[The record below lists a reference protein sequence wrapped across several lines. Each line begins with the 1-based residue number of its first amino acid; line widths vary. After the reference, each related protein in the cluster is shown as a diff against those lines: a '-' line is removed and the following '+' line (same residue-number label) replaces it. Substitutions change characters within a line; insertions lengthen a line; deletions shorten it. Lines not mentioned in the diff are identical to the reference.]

1 MLVTQFTQ
9 LKYAIDETN
18 NCYFCSL
25 YFVFPEPNR
34 PEMGRW
40 SQETGSDNEAHNT
53 GMASPSPNP
62 LPLPNPDLTSD
73 VYHLR
78 HRMKPS
84 ILENVH
90 DTYVASVD
98 ASRLPLD
105 NRYV

>member
-1 MLVTQFTQ
+1 MFLQKPEVVIQIAEHIFVT
-9 LKYAIDETN
+9 
-18 NCYFCSL
+18 SS
-25 YFVFPEPNR
+25 EPNR

-40 SQETGSDNEAHNT
+40 SQETGSDNEGINA
-53 GMASPSPNP
+53 GLASPSPN
-62 LPLPNPDLTSD
+62 PLPNPDLTSD
-73 VYHLR
+73 VYQLSR

-105 NRYV
+105 NRYDR